1 MEIKGKITEI
11 RDFLSR
17 RKGVVGFVPTMGALH
32 AGHLALV
39 ERCRRECDTVVVS
52 VFVNPTQFNDPAD
65 LRNYPRTLE
74 RDCAMLEA
82 AGVDL
87 VFAPEAT
94 EIYPEPDTRIFDFG
108 PLERVMEGARRPG
121 HFNGVAQV
129 VSRLFDIVRPDRAYF
144 GEKDFQQLA
153 IIRELVKREGR
164 AIEIVGC
171 PIVRDTD
178 GLALSSRNALLTP
191 DGRAA
196 APHIYAVLGQAV
208 EKGSAMPVQTLKTW
222 ATSEIEKEKELSVEY
237 FEVVDAATLQP
248 VASWEAPCAKRMC
261 VAVRDGA
268 IRLIDNVEI

>member
-11 RDFLSR
+11 RNFLSG

-39 ERCRRECDTVVVS
+39 ERCRCECDKVVVS
-52 VFVNPTQFNDPAD
+52 VFVNPAQFDDPAD
-65 LRNYPRTLE
+65 LRNYPRTLD

-82 AGVDL
+82 AGADL
-87 VFAPEAT
+87 VFAPGAT

-108 PLERVMEGARRPG
+108 PLERVMEGIRRPG

-129 VSRLFDIVRPDRAYF
+129 VSRLFDIVKPDRAYF

-171 PIVRDTD
+171 PIVRDAD
-178 GLALSSRNALLTP
+178 GLALSSRNTLLTP
-191 DGRAA
+191 EGRAA
-196 APHIYAVLGQAV
+196 AQHIYAVLHRAV
-208 EKGSAMPVQTLKTW
+208 GKGRSMPVEALKTW
-222 ATSEIEKEKELSVEY
+222 ATGEIEKEKELNVEY

-248 VASWEAPCAKRMC
+248 VASWEAPGVKRVC